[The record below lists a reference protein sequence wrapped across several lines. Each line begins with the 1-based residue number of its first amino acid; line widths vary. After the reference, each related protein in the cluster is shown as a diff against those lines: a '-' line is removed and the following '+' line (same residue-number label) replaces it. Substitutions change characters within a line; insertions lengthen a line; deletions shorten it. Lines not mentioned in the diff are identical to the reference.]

1 MYVHEIR
8 LQLAIRLVGHPRNE
22 VRDLVLKDVEDM
34 FAIKM
39 DPLNMENKNKK
50 TRIVNTCQILCLQCV
65 KHFRLSEVRQ
75 SLLMILVLL
84 QNGQK
89 QKTWSHQPFHQNIKK
104 QEYWIMMSDTYSAP
118 LGGMLM
124 CFDKYWFST
133 GYKHYV

>member
-1 MYVHEIR
+1 MHDIR

-75 SLLMILVLL
+75 SLLTILVLL

-89 QKTWSHQPFHQNIKK
+89 QKT
-104 QEYWIMMSDTYSAP
+104 
-118 LGGMLM
+118 
-124 CFDKYWFST
+124 
-133 GYKHYV
+133 

>member
-1 MYVHEIR
+1 MYVHDIR

-39 DPLNMENKNKK
+39 DPLNMKKK

-65 KHFRLSEVRQ
+65 KHFRPSEVRQ
-75 SLLMILVLL
+75 SLLTILVLL

-89 QKTWSHQPFHQNIKK
+89 QKT
-104 QEYWIMMSDTYSAP
+104 
-118 LGGMLM
+118 
-124 CFDKYWFST
+124 
-133 GYKHYV
+133 